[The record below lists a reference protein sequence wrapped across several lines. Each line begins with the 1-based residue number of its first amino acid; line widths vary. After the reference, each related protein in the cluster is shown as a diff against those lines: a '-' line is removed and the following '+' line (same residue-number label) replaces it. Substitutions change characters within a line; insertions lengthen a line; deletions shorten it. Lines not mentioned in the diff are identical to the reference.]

1 MEYARGPQRG
11 DDGNDRRGRQIAWPN
26 RVSNAR
32 GLQIHRPAHP
42 RSKIC
47 VRRWFVDVAAPF
59 RHGAAASPL
68 CRSRKRR
75 RLREADAR
83 SITMGTAK
91 LKKKDANE
99 KIQPFL
105 RHYGPALL
113 GLLML
118 VLVVHDIFG
127 THGFLAMRRTQQEIK
142 KVNADLDQLNK
153 ENLQLE
159 QEVRELKTD
168 PHKIEKI
175 ARDELGLARPGE
187 VIIKIRRSQQL
198 PQDSTA
204 KP

>member
-1 MEYARGPQRG
+1 
-11 DDGNDRRGRQIAWPN
+11 
-26 RVSNAR
+26 
-32 GLQIHRPAHP
+32 
-42 RSKIC
+42 
-47 VRRWFVDVAAPF
+47 
-59 RHGAAASPL
+59 
-68 CRSRKRR
+68 
-75 RLREADAR
+75 
-83 SITMGTAK
+83 MGTAK

-175 ARDELGLARPGE
+175 ARDELGLAKPGE
-187 VIIKIRRSQQL
+187 VIIKIPRSQQL
-198 PQDSTA
+198 PSDSIV